1 MMDDEDSGA
10 KPGDPRMEIDLRYVR
25 MAEYRAWM
33 MAYYEDLQVED
44 DMAVV

>member
-1 MMDDEDSGA
+1 MDEKNSGT
-10 KPGDPRMEIDLRYVR
+10 KSDDPRMEIDLRYVR

>member
-1 MMDDEDSGA
+1 MDGEDSGT
-10 KPGDPRMEIDLRYVR
+10 KPDDQSMEIDLRYVR

>member
-1 MMDDEDSGA
+1 MDAEDSGI
-10 KPGDPRMEIDLRYVR
+10 KSDDPRMEIDLRYVR